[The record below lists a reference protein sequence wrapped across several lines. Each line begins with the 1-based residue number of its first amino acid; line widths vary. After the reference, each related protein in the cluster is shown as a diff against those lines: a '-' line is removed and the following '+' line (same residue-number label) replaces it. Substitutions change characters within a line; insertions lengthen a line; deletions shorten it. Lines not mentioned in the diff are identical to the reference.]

1 MSFSFRTALPYATA
15 LGLALPLSTLALA
28 APTSVSAP
36 SAAPSPPAAT
46 AAPATTATPG
56 AAAAAPGAAAA
67 KAADPKIAF
76 ERYRLPNGL
85 EVILAP
91 DPSVPVVAVNLWY
104 HVGSGYEVPGRSGF
118 AHLFEH
124 MVFQGS
130 KHVGDDKHF
139 DILKKSGAESV
150 NGTTSPDRT
159 NYFEVVPSN
168 QLEVALWLESDRMG
182 FLLEKL
188 TKQSLDNQIEVVRN
202 ERRQNYDNRP
212 YGKALFA
219 LYAALYPEG
228 HPYRYL
234 TIGRHEDLS
243 TASVDDVKGFFK
255 TWYIPANATLTL
267 VGDVE
272 IPRAKELVQKWFGS
286 FPKSEKPAVVPV
298 PAPVIQASEVT
309 VDDEFAKLRQVTF
322 VWHSPATFA
331 AGDAELTVAGN
342 ALMREGPGRLY
353 KALVYDRQ
361 LAQSVTAFQ
370 DGSSFSGTFQI
381 TVTLRNET
389 QLAEVKEIVAG
400 EVARLTRENLTEQEI
415 GRFRAAAEA
424 GAIRGLESVLGR
436 AQTLQRYNHYLGDPD
451 RISWDL
457 DRYRNTSA
465 AAIRAVAAQYLVP
478 ERMVTVLTNPGKP
491 AGAP

>member
-1 MSFSFRTALPYATA
+1 
-15 LGLALPLSTLALA
+15 
-28 APTSVSAP
+28 
-36 SAAPSPPAAT
+36 
-46 AAPATTATPG
+46 
-56 AAAAAPGAAAA
+56 
-67 KAADPKIAF
+67 
-76 ERYRLPNGL
+76 
-85 EVILAP
+85 
-91 DPSVPVVAVNLWY
+91 
-104 HVGSGYEVPGRSGF
+104 
-118 AHLFEH
+118 
-124 MVFQGS
+124 
-130 KHVGDDKHF
+130 
-139 DILKKSGAESV
+139 
-150 NGTTSPDRT
+150 
-159 NYFEVVPSN
+159 
-168 QLEVALWLESDRMG
+168 
-182 FLLEKL
+182 
-188 TKQSLDNQIEVVRN
+188 
-202 ERRQNYDNRP
+202 
-212 YGKALFA
+212 
-219 LYAALYPEG
+219 
-228 HPYRYL
+228 
-234 TIGRHEDLS
+234 
-243 TASVDDVKGFFK
+243 
-255 TWYIPANATLTL
+255 
-267 VGDVE
+267 
-272 IPRAKELVQKWFGS
+272 VQKWFGS